1 MIRVATRFNIAD
13 NSGAKLAE
21 CIKILGRSPLN
32 TANSGDEIVI
42 SIKKHITKSKPK
54 AKKGDVKKGVIV
66 HTKRR
71 LQRPDGS
78 VIKFDNNQIV
88 LLNEQGNPLGTRLFG
103 LVPFEIP
110 NKRAK
115 HIASIVTST
124 I

>member
-21 CIKILGRSPLN
+21 CIKILRRSPLN
-32 TANSGDEIVI
+32 TAYSGDEVVV

-54 AKKGDVKKGVIV
+54 AKKGDVKKGVLI

-71 LQRPDGS
+71 LHRPDGS
-78 VIKFDNNQIV
+78 FIKFDNNQII

-103 LVPFEIP
+103 SVPFEIS

-115 HIASIVTST
+115 HIAAIVTS
-124 I
+124 II